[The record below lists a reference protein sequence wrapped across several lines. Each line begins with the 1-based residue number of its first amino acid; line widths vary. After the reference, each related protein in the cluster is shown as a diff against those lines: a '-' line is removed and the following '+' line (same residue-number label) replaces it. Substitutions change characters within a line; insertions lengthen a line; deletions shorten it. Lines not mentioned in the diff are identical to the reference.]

1 MAENLVNRLGNLN
14 IDERIHFAETIR
26 LGGYSYRESEY
37 HKTNEELEN
46 LEPMR
51 RKYKG

>member
-1 MAENLVNRLGNLN
+1 MADDLVNRLGNLN
-14 IDERIHFAETIR
+14 IDERIRFTDAIR